1 MKKIFKEIS
10 LYSLPFLGLIILL
23 FFINI
28 IKKDFTYGHYL
39 HSTYKPP
46 YNWFHEIAVLP
57 INKFFIKLKNDK
69 NIYLPQIKL
78 YASQS
83 RINSLL
89 EDLPNSIKSWKVGK
103 IIHDSDKKNL
113 KDIRLRLRGDNPA
126 NWLLEKK
133 HFRIKFKK
141 SEMNGR
147 YRYYNYLPFEP
158 RILISNRLAKK
169 SKILAPEVRPIEL
182 FLNEEKK
189 GLYLE
194 LEHFNENFLRRN
206 KIMPV
211 NFYKGENYNQE
222 IKIGLGN
229 NLYSNSG
236 LWSKEAY
243 FNFYE
248 KEYNSDLKFFLRTL
262 KQSKN
267 DYNKFEKLKT
277 FLDENYI
284 GRYLAYLI
292 ISQNYHVSKYH
303 NNRIIF
309 DTWKGQVFPVI
320 TDPDNPETIEL
331 NFEKS
336 SNDLTSILN
345 QSSEFLNLK
354 YKYLREFIFK
364 DKILISEAND
374 LNNVKSSLINVLKND
389 PTKINIFLDLLN
401 ENKHFKELDENIKN
415 LKNRHKIL
423 EQELMKTPKVVWKKN
438 NKNFSLILDSKLP
451 INDIELSFENNTPDW
466 VFIDENYN
474 NIFDLNE
481 VKFFKEKNKIRLNT
495 TLFSN
500 RINLTNEGNLFND
513 NIITA
518 ATRFNLISSNN
529 NLPSGIKVSN
539 FFIERPILVEESQ
552 ELIGSQT
559 NQLNKVL
566 FNSSKVNK
574 KNLNILSGTIIVDNQ
589 IEFSDPVIIK
599 PGTTFLLNK
608 NSNIIFKNKVEAAGT
623 KDNKI
628 TFKANTKDPW
638 GTVALIG
645 KDTSGSTFN
654 FINFSDGSGNFSEQ
668 FTFTSMFSVHN
679 TSNIKLKNIELQN
692 NHFFDDMMHIIY
704 SSDIIM
710 NNFIFRNAFGDAI
723 DIDVSENV
731 KIFNSNFYNS
741 KNDGID
747 LMESKVVISNVNIS
761 NSKDKAISI
770 GESSN
775 AKLSNSKLENN
786 EMAIAVKDNSKVL
799 INNVIFQN
807 NKNQI
812 NAYKKNLQY
821 GSGGTAEVFGS
832 NFMAKSNNFL
842 SQNSSILISES
853 NIIGSINKTGTQISI
868 NERK

>member
-1 MKKIFKEIS
+1 
-10 LYSLPFLGLIILL
+10 
-23 FFINI
+23 
-28 IKKDFTYGHYL
+28 
-39 HSTYKPP
+39 
-46 YNWFHEIAVLP
+46 
-57 INKFFIKLKNDK
+57 
-69 NIYLPQIKL
+69 
-78 YASQS
+78 
-83 RINSLL
+83 
-89 EDLPNSIKSWKVGK
+89 
-103 IIHDSDKKNL
+103 
-113 KDIRLRLRGDNPA
+113 
-126 NWLLEKK
+126 
-133 HFRIKFKK
+133 
-141 SEMNGR
+141 
-147 YRYYNYLPFEP
+147 
-158 RILISNRLAKK
+158 
-169 SKILAPEVRPIEL
+169 
-182 FLNEEKK
+182 
-189 GLYLE
+189 
-194 LEHFNENFLRRN
+194 
-206 KIMPV
+206 MPV

-248 KEYNSDLKFFLRTL
+248 KEYNSDLKIFLRTL

-438 NKNFSLILDSKLP
+438 NKNFSLILNSKLP

>member
-10 LYSLPFLGLIILL
+10 LYSLPFLGLIIMLL
-23 FFINI
+23 FINV

-39 HSTYKPP
+39 HSTYKLP
-46 YNWFHEIAVLP
+46 YNWLHEIAVLP

-78 YASQS
+78 YVSQS

-89 EDLPNSIKSWKVGK
+89 EDLPNSTKSWKAGK

-113 KDIRLRLRGDNPA
+113 KDIQLRFRGDNPA

-147 YRYYNYLPFEP
+147 YRYYNYLPFEQS
-158 RILISNRLAKK
+158 IFISNRLAKK

-182 FLNEEKK
+182 LLNEEKK

-194 LEHFNENFLRRN
+194 IEHFNENFLRRN

-222 IKIGLGN
+222 IKIGLGK

-248 KEYNSDLKFFLRTL
+248 KEYNSDLKNFLRTL

-267 DYNKFEKLKT
+267 DYKKFEELKT
-277 FLDENYI
+277 FLDQNYI

-292 ISQNYHVSKYH
+292 ISQNYHVTKYH

-320 TDPDNPETIEL
+320 TDPDHPKTLEL

-364 DKILISEAND
+364 DKILISEVND

-389 PTKINIFLDLLN
+389 PTKINIFLDFLN
-401 ENKHFKELDENIKN
+401 KNKHLQELDENIKN
-415 LKNRHKIL
+415 LKKRQKIL

-481 VKFFKEKNKIRLNT
+481 LKFYKKKNKIKLNT
-495 TLFSN
+495 ILFSN
-500 RINLTNEGNLFND
+500 RINITSEGNLFND

-539 FFIERPILVEESQ
+539 FFTEKPIFVE
-552 ELIGSQT
+552 
-559 NQLNKVL
+559 N
-566 FNSSKVNK
+566 
-574 KNLNILSGTIIVDNQ
+574 
-589 IEFSDPVIIK
+589 
-599 PGTTFLLNK
+599 
-608 NSNIIFKNKVEAAGT
+608 
-623 KDNKI
+623 
-628 TFKANTKDPW
+628 
-638 GTVALIG
+638 
-645 KDTSGSTFN
+645 
-654 FINFSDGSGNFSEQ
+654 
-668 FTFTSMFSVHN
+668 
-679 TSNIKLKNIELQN
+679 LKN
-692 NHFFDDMMHIIY
+692 
-704 SSDIIM
+704 
-710 NNFIFRNAFGDAI
+710 
-723 DIDVSENV
+723 
-731 KIFNSNFYNS
+731 
-741 KNDGID
+741 
-747 LMESKVVISNVNIS
+747 
-761 NSKDKAISI
+761 
-770 GESSN
+770 
-775 AKLSNSKLENN
+775 
-786 EMAIAVKDNSKVL
+786 
-799 INNVIFQN
+799 
-807 NKNQI
+807 
-812 NAYKKNLQY
+812 
-821 GSGGTAEVFGS
+821 
-832 NFMAKSNNFL
+832 
-842 SQNSSILISES
+842 
-853 NIIGSINKTGTQISI
+853 
-868 NERK
+868 

>member
-23 FFINI
+23 IFINI

-39 HSTYKPP
+39 HSTYKPA
-46 YNWFHEIAVLP
+46 YNWLHEIAVLP

-69 NIYLPQIKL
+69 NIYAPQVKL

-83 RINSLL
+83 SLNSLL
-89 EDLPNSIKSWKVGK
+89 EDLPNSTKIWKKGK
-103 IIHDSDKKNL
+103 IVHDSDKKNL
-113 KDIRLRLRGDNPA
+113 KDVQLRFRGDNPE

-133 HFRIKFKK
+133 HFRIKFRKN
-141 SEMNGR
+141 EMNGR
-147 YRYYNYLPFEP
+147 QRYYNYLPFEP
-158 RILISNRLAKK
+158 RILISNTLAKK
-169 SKILAPEVRPIEL
+169 SKLIAPKVRPIEL
-182 FLNEEKK
+182 ILNEEKK

-229 NLYSNSG
+229 NLYSNIG

-248 KEYNSDLKFFLRTL
+248 KEYNSDLKNFLRIL

-267 DYNKFEKLKT
+267 DSKKFQELKS
-277 FLDENYI
+277 FFDQDYI

-292 ISQNYHVSKYH
+292 ISQNYHISKYH

-320 TDPDNPETIEL
+320 TDPDFSSTVEL
-331 NFEKS
+331 NFERS

-354 YKYLREFIFK
+354 YKYLNEFIFK
-364 DKILISEAND
+364 EKILINEANN
-374 LNNVKSSLINVLKND
+374 LNNIKLDLVNVLKND
-389 PTKINIFLDLLN
+389 PTKINIFSDLFVK
-401 ENKHFKELDENIKN
+401 NKNFEGLEKNIKV
-415 LKNRHKIL
+415 LKERHKIL
-423 EQELMKTPKVVWKKN
+423 KKELMKTPTVVWTKN
-438 NKNFSLILDSKLP
+438 YKNFSLILDSKLP
-451 INDIELSFENNTPDW
+451 INDIELLFENDTPEW

-474 NIFDLNE
+474 NIFDSNE
-481 VKFFKEKNKIRLNT
+481 VKFFKKGNKIKLNA

-500 RINLTNEGNLFND
+500 RINLAREKNLFYD
-513 NIITA
+513 NIIIA
-518 ATRFNLISSNN
+518 ATKFNFISSNDSS
-529 NLPSGIKVSN
+529 PSEIKVN
-539 FFIERPILVEESQ
+539 NVFLEKQIPVDQSQ
-552 ELIGSQT
+552 ELNASQT

-566 FNSSKVNK
+566 FNLNKSSE
-574 KNLNILSGTIIVDNQ
+574 KNYETLSGTITVDNQ
-589 IEFSDPVIIK
+589 ITFTNPVKIK

-608 NSNIIFKNKVEAAGT
+608 NSNIIFKNKVEAIGT
-623 KDNKI
+623 IDKKI

-645 KDTSGSTFN
+645 KDTNGSVFN
-654 FINFSDGSGNFSEQ
+654 FVNFSDGSGNFSDQ
-668 FTFTSMFSVHN
+668 YTFTSMFSIHN
-679 TSNIKLKNIELQN
+679 TSNIKLKNIELKN

-704 SSDIIM
+704 SSNIILD
-710 NNFIFRNAFGDAI
+710 NLIFRNAFGDALDI
-723 DIDVSENV
+723 DISYDV

-747 LMESKVVISNVNIS
+747 LMESKAAISNVNIS
-761 NSKDKAISI
+761 NSKDKAISV

-775 AKLSNSKLENN
+775 AKLSDSKLEKN
-786 EMAIAVKDNSKVL
+786 EMAVAVKDNSKVL

-821 GSGGTAEVFGS
+821 GSGGTAKVFRSSFEG
-832 NFMAKSNNFL
+832 KLNNFL
-842 SQNSSILISES
+842 SKDSSIVISES
-853 NIIGSINKTGTQISI
+853 NILGSINKTGTQIFI
-868 NERK
+868 NER